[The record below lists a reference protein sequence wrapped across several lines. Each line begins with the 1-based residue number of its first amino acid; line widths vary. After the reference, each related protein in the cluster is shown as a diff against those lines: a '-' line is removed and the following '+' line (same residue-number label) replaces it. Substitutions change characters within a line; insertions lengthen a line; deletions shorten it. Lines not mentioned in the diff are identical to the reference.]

1 MQLTKKDFFIGV
13 ENQISTLLGKD
24 DAKRDK
30 FIATA
35 WQVFQNPNIR
45 KCSQQSLVNVAIQT
59 AQLGLSIDS
68 QIGHTYVVPYKE
80 TATLQIGFRGW
91 VALLKRYGFDVKS
104 HVVYDVDKFHFEI
117 NGWDDSFS
125 FSPDFES
132 REDDSFEW
140 VYGHMVG
147 VLTLIRD
154 AKTGEVF
161 TDFTP
166 KRLIEKLR
174 LSSANQTKANQYT
187 SERNKQ
193 RISQKLPVDIWET
206 WYAEMA
212 MAKAIKRHAKKMPL
226 EETIV
231 KMLKEDD
238 MQEIGEVKT
247 VEADEPK
254 QDLNELLTKP
264 ATYNPKTGEF
274 VEADDSNL
282 DVIETEEAP
291 KRDERAEL
299 IKALMA
305 MKVMRSNAL
314 KIVKELSDDEVSKY
328 LSDPASIEALTA
340 I

>member
-1 MQLTKKDFFIGV
+1 MGVLTKQDLFGSQK
-13 ENQISTLLGKD
+13 QINALLGG
-24 DAKRDK
+24 DK
-30 FIATA
+30 EKTDRFLATA
-35 WQVFQNPNIR
+35 YQASQNGNIAKCNGRSVLNAVIQV
-45 KCSQQSLVNVAIQT
+45 
-59 AQLGLSIDS
+59 AQLGLSIDP
-68 QIGHTYVVPYKE
+68 QIGHAYMVPYKDN
-80 TATLQIGFRGW
+80 ATLQIGYRGW

-125 FSPDFES
+125 FSPNFDS

-193 RISQKLPVDIWET
+193 RISQKLPIDIWET
-206 WYAEMA
+206 WYAEMS

-238 MQEIGEVKT
+238 MHEIGEVKT
-247 VEADEPK
+247 VESDEPK
-254 QDLNELLTKP
+254 QDLNSLLT
-264 ATYNPKTGEF
+264 TPKHDEETGEI
-274 VEADDSNL
+274 
-282 DVIETEEAP
+282 IETEEEP
-291 KRDERAEL
+291 KRDD
-299 IKALMA
+299 KVALVSCLMSLGT
-305 MKVMRSNAL
+305 KRSDAL
-314 KIVKELSDDEVSKY
+314 KIVKELSDDDVSQY